1 VGESNDNDKEKLDFF
16 LDYFSHSFSLSLA
29 VVKDPS
35 TWGLYRLAR
44 QHWLKPSRLLG
55 DNDLRV
61 LETLVL
67 CPRKD
72 FLGNKIHAINLGAEM
87 RQDEVRPLSLSLSL
101 SLSGLS
107 LMLFLSCR
115 VVSCASRRRSAR
127 TR

>member
-1 VGESNDNDKEKLDFF
+1 LT
-16 LDYFSHSFSLSLA
+16 FSHSFA
-29 VVKDPS
+29 KDPS

-87 RQDEVRPLSLSLSL
+87 RQDEVRV
-101 SLSGLS
+101 
-107 LMLFLSCR
+107 CAR
-115 VVSCASRRRSAR
+115 VCVCVWGSAL
-127 TR
+127 TQFS